1 MLQTSMLQIKSDFS
15 LRKLNTFQID
25 VQAACFCEVTSV
37 DELKEAL
44 DYQKTQDLPLLILGS
59 GSNILFTK
67 DFNGLV
73 VKINLKGTKKVKN
86 DATHIYIRVGAG
98 EIWHDFVKFCIANN
112 YAGVENLSLIY
123 GTVGA
128 APMQNIGAYGVEIKD
143 IFEDLEALNIETG
156 EIRTFNNE
164 ECKFGYRESIFK
176 NELKGKYI
184 ITSVTFRLGN
194 KTKKPKLSIAYGD
207 IQKTLLEMRIPAPTI
222 ADVSAA
228 VVTIRTSKL
237 PIPAQIGNAGSFF
250 KNPTIKKKVFEKLKK
265 KFENMPSFPVD
276 DDNVK
281 IPAGW
286 LIEQCELKGLR
297 VGEAGVHAKQALV
310 LVNYGKA
317 KGQEIKDL
325 ADKVQETVKEKFG
338 ITLSMEVNLM

>member
-44 DYQKTQDLPLLILGS
+44 DYQKKQDLPLLILGS

>member
-1 MLQTSMLQIKSDFS
+1 MLQIKPDFS

-25 VQAACFCEVTSV
+25 VQAACFCEVTSI

-44 DYQKTQDLPLLILGS
+44 DYQKKQDLPLLILGS

-156 EIRTFNNE
+156 EIRTFNKE
-164 ECKFGYRESIFK
+164 ECKFGYRESVFK
-176 NELKGKYI
+176 NELKGQYI

-194 KTKKPKLSIAYGD
+194 KTKKPKLSVAYGD

-222 ADVSAA
+222 ADVSNA
-228 VVTIRTSKL
+228 VINIRTSKL

-250 KNPTIKKKVFEKLKK
+250 KNPTIKKKAFDKLKK

-276 DDNVK
+276 EDNVK

>member
-1 MLQTSMLQIKSDFS
+1 MLQIKPDFS
-15 LRKLNTFQID
+15 LRKFNTFQID

-44 DYQKTQDLPLLILGS
+44 DYQKKQDLPLLILGS

-143 IFEDLEALNIETG
+143 VFDELEALNIKTG
-156 EIRTFNNE
+156 EIRTFSKE
-164 ECKFGYRESIFK
+164 ECKFGYRDSVFK
-176 NELKGKYI
+176 NSLKGQYI
-184 ITSVTFRLGN
+184 ITSVTFKLGN
-194 KTKKPKLSIAYGD
+194 KTKKPKLSVDYGD
-207 IQKTLLEMRIPAPTI
+207 IQKTLLEMRTPSPTI
-222 ADVSAA
+222 ADVSNA
-228 VVTIRTSKL
+228 VITIRTSKL

-250 KNPTIKKKVFEKLKK
+250 KNPTIKKKAFDKLKK
-265 KFENMPSFPVD
+265 KFETMPSFPVD
-276 DDNVK
+276 EDNVK

-297 VGEAGVHAKQALV
+297 MGEAGVHAKQALV

>member
-1 MLQTSMLQIKSDFS
+1 MLQIKPDFS

-143 IFEDLEALNIETG
+143 VFEDLEAMNIETG
-156 EIRTFNNE
+156 EIRTFNKE

-184 ITSVTFRLGN
+184 ITSVTFKLGN

-222 ADVSAA
+222 ADVSLA
-228 VVTIRTSKL
+228 VTNIRMSKL

-250 KNPTIKKKVFEKLKK
+250 KNPTIKKKAFDKLKK
-265 KFENMPSFPVD
+265 KFDNMPSFPVD

-338 ITLSMEVNLM
+338 IILSMEVNLM

>member
-1 MLQTSMLQIKSDFS
+1 MLQIKPDFS

-44 DYQKTQDLPLLILGS
+44 DYQKKQDLPLLVLGS

-112 YAGVENLSLIY
+112 YAGAENLSLIY

-143 IFEDLEALNIETG
+143 IFEDLEAMNIETG
-156 EIRTFNNE
+156 EIRVFNKE

-176 NELKGKYI
+176 NELKGQYI
-184 ITSVTFRLGN
+184 ITSVTFKLGN

-222 ADVSAA
+222 ADVSLA
-228 VVTIRTSKL
+228 VTNIRMSKL

-250 KNPTIKKKVFEKLKK
+250 KNPTIKKKAFEKLKK
-265 KFENMPSFPVD
+265 KFDNMPSFPVD

-325 ADKVQETVKEKFG
+325 ADKVQQTVEEKFG